1 MERGGIHTGLRGGHF
16 QCVTDAQTD
25 GSRPSPTT
33 LHPQEKEPQHE
44 REHSETA
51 GSRLFIHAR
60 SNLHSPHTNVHFPV
74 SRPVTD
80 GFCLFSRHTEK
91 QPRRA
96 AAQCRSE
103 RALPPFCCFAPE
115 DNSFHAS
122 ACRSKSSS
130 SENMSAWSTTHA
142 FTFCTVRAI
151 CCSTRLNI
159 PRAVV
164 PCHVMTLCCI

>member
-1 MERGGIHTGLRGGHF
+1 MLVSPARRRIGLDIEVLRLPPLSTLFALEDNQSSASARTHRIHTGLPWWSFSVCHR
-16 QCVTDAQTD
+16 CAD

-33 LHPQEKEPQHE
+33 LHPHEKEPQHE

-130 SENMSAWSTTHA
+130 SENMSA
-142 FTFCTVRAI
+142 
-151 CCSTRLNI
+151 
-159 PRAVV
+159 
-164 PCHVMTLCCI
+164 